1 MLDLLLIK
9 MKTLILIDVQNDFM
23 PYGALPVVEGDQ
35 IVPIINKIIY
45 KFDLVVATQDWHPKN
60 HISFASNHK
69 DKKPFDVMD
78 LDGFKQTLWPDHCVQ
93 GTSGAE
99 FHPDLETKPIEAIF
113 RKGTNPNIDSYSGFY
128 DNLHKKNTGLAGYLR
143 EKKAKDLYFVGL
155 ATDYCVYYSI
165 IDALKEGFNVY
176 LIEDATRAIDKN
188 LYENHLKKELFEK
201 NVKIITS
208 KNI

>member
-23 PYGALPVVEGDQ
+23 PYGALPVAEGDQ

-69 DKKPFDVMD
+69 DKKLFDVMD

-188 LYENHLKKELFEK
+188 LYENHLKKELLEK

>member
-1 MLDLLLIK
+1 

-23 PYGALPVVEGDQ
+23 PYGALPVAEGDQ

-93 GTSGAE
+93 GTLGAE

-188 LYENHLKKELFEK
+188 LYENHLKKELLEK

>member
-23 PYGALPVVEGDQ
+23 PYGALPVAEGDQ

-188 LYENHLKKELFEK
+188 LYENHLKKELLEK

>member
-1 MLDLLLIK
+1 

-23 PYGALPVVEGDQ
+23 PYGALPVAEGDQ

-176 LIEDATRAIDKN
+176 LIEDASRAIDKN
-188 LYENHLKKELFEK
+188 LYENHLKKELLEK

>member
-23 PYGALPVVEGDQ
+23 PYGALPVAEGDQ

-45 KFDLVVATQDWHPKN
+45 KFDLVIATQDWHPKN

-188 LYENHLKKELFEK
+188 LYENHLKKELLEK

>member
-1 MLDLLLIK
+1 

-23 PYGALPVVEGDQ
+23 PYGALPVAEGDQ

>member
-1 MLDLLLIK
+1 

-23 PYGALPVVEGDQ
+23 PYGALPVAEGDQ

-69 DKKPFDVMD
+69 DKKPFDMMD

-188 LYENHLKKELFEK
+188 LYENHLKKELLEK